1 MHFRYP
7 GRRKKEKV
15 SEKIY
20 EEIIVE
26 NFLNLGKEKD
36 VYAHEAQRVLN
47 RINPKRH
54 IPRHII
60 IKNGKC

>member
-1 MHFRYP
+1 M
-7 GRRKKEKV
+7 

-36 VYAHEAQRVLN
+36 VYVHEAQRVLN